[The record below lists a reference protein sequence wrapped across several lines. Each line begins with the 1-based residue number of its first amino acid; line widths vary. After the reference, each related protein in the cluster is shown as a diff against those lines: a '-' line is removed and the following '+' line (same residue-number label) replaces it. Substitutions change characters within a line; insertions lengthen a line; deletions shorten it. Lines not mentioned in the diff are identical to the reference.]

1 MFRRGFG
8 GLGEEGGA
16 GRLPIDPWENS
27 RSMARV
33 LVIDDDVDVCGLLCQ
48 MVSSMGHEPSEA
60 ASLAEGLER
69 ARTGGFEVVLLDVRL
84 PDGNGL
90 VALPE
95 FLHVASEP
103 EVIIITGDGDPD
115 GAELAIKSG
124 AWDYIEKPHTYNM
137 VRLPLLRALKFREQ
151 KKAKAFQV
159 ATKEGVRA
167 LKREGIIGRSPRM
180 KACLD
185 LMAQASAWDTS
196 VLLSGETG
204 TGKDLF
210 ARAVHDNSDR
220 AGGPFVVVDC
230 AALTETLIES
240 VLFGYKKGAFTG
252 ADKTHEGM
260 IKQADGGTIFLDEV
274 GEMPLSIQKSF
285 LRVLQE
291 RRFRPVGGKSEETS
305 DFRLIAATNRNL
317 DEMVREKQFRQDLF
331 FRIAAMEVVL
341 PPLRERVED
350 VKEIAL
356 HHMARLCDRYDIG
369 TKGFSPEFLSTL
381 YAYAWP
387 GNVRE
392 LVHALETA
400 ILTAQ
405 EEPVLYPYHLPVHIR
420 AKAVRAFVRQKDSA
434 PPPLPSANGTNGELP
449 TLHDYRESAVNR
461 LEKQYLTQLM
471 ERHASSIRDAC
482 RISGLSRPHLYSLMK
497 KHGIRREH

>member
-1 MFRRGFG
+1 
-8 GLGEEGGA
+8 
-16 GRLPIDPWENS
+16 
-27 RSMARV
+27 MARI
-33 LVIDDDVDVCGLLCQ
+33 LVIDDDADVCRMLCR
-48 MVSSMGHEPSEA
+48 MVERMGYEGCEA
-60 ASLAEGLER
+60 GSLTEGL
-69 ARTGGFEVVLLDVRL
+69 AQAKMGDFDVVLLDVRL

-90 VALPE
+90 AALPE
-95 FLHVASEP
+95 ILQVPGEP
-103 EVIIITGDGDPD
+103 EVIIITGEGDPD
-115 GAELAIKSG
+115 GAELAIKNG

-137 VRLPLLRALKFREQ
+137 VRLPVMRALKFREQ
-151 KKAKAFQV
+151 KKAKEFQV
-159 ATKEGVRA
+159 VSKEGVRA
-167 LKREGIIGRSPRM
+167 LKRAGLMGHSPRM

-196 VLLSGETG
+196 VLLRGETG

-220 AGGPFVVVDC
+220 SGGPFVVVDC

-274 GEMPLSIQKSF
+274 AEMPLSLQKSF

-291 RRFRPVGGKSEETS
+291 RRFRPIGGKTEEAS
-305 DFRLIAATNRNL
+305 DFRLIAATNR
-317 DEMVREKQFRQDLF
+317 DIEEMVRERQFRQDLF

-341 PPLRERVED
+341 PPLRERIED

-356 HHMARLCDRYDIG
+356 YHMARLCERYDIG
-369 TKGFSPEFLSTL
+369 TKGFSQEFLSTL

-405 EEPVLYPYHLPVHIR
+405 DEPVLYPYHLPVHIR
-420 AKAVRAFVRQKDSA
+420 AKAVRAFVRQKDAA
-434 PPPLPSANGTNGELP
+434 PVPSPPVSGGNGSLP
-449 TLHDYRESAVNR
+449 TLRDYRESAVAR
-461 LEKQYLTQLM
+461 IEKEYLTRLVGGCGG
-471 ERHASSIRDAC
+471 SILNAC
-482 RISGLSRPHLYSLMK
+482 RVSGLSRPHLYALLK
-497 KHGIRREH
+497 KYGLRVER